1 MRKGRMEQSVEHQRT
16 DKQAARRRVRELL
29 ESSEQAGNA
38 SREAE
43 LLTEAV
49 RLCAQHGLTQ
59 HDCLIARERLRGLVA
74 EVNRIGRAA
83 GSKQ

>member
-1 MRKGRMEQSVEHQRT
+1 MRKGSKEQSVDNQRT

-29 ESSEQAGNA
+29 ERSERAGSA

-43 LLTEAV
+43 LLTETV
-49 RLCAQHGLTQ
+49 KLCAQHGLTQ